1 MVPQIRIAQDE
12 AADEVL
18 SNDPFALLVGMLLDQ
33 QYPMEHA
40 FRGPWK
46 ILDRFGTL
54 APDAIA
60 AAEAEAF
67 ADLCATPPAIHRY
80 GRSMAG
86 RVQQLA
92 TVVRDQYDGRAETIW
107 TEAKD
112 ARDLLDRLKALPG
125 FGDQKARIFAALVG
139 KQLDVRPAGWQ
150 EAIGPY
156 AEDGSYR
163 SVADV
168 VDPVSLTKVREF
180 KQAAKAAAKAK
191 AATVA
196 KKSPWVSPS
205 SHPSVPPAGRRR
217 PTRPWPRSPG
227 RAGQRTGAS
236 PGPATAAAVSTCAA
250 SKASSTP
257 PGGEPAGRA
266 TWCLLV
272 VSRPWNRR
280 RVAICAQQ
288 VRDDGDEGDGGA
300 GRPRVRRRAAEG
312 DAAAYPACG
321 RSRSGE
327 PARSRRAGTGPRSR
341 PARPGGSAGRTAA
354 G

>member
-1 MVPQIRIAQDE
+1 MATQIRIAQDE

-46 ILDRFGTL
+46 ILSRFGTL

-60 AAEAEAF
+60 AAEPEAF
-67 ADLCATPPAIHRY
+67 AELCATPPAIHRY

-92 TVVRDQYDGRAETIW
+92 AVVRDQYDGRAETIW
-107 TEAKD
+107 TEAED
-112 ARDLLDRLKALPG
+112 ARDLVERLKALPG

-139 KQLDVRPAGWQ
+139 KQLEVRPPGWQ

-168 VDPVSLTKVREF
+168 VDAASLAKVREF

-191 AATVA
+191 
-196 KKSPWVSPS
+196 
-205 SHPSVPPAGRRR
+205 
-217 PTRPWPRSPG
+217 
-227 RAGQRTGAS
+227 
-236 PGPATAAAVSTCAA
+236 
-250 SKASSTP
+250 
-257 PGGEPAGRA
+257 
-266 TWCLLV
+266 
-272 VSRPWNRR
+272 
-280 RVAICAQQ
+280 
-288 VRDDGDEGDGGA
+288 
-300 GRPRVRRRAAEG
+300 
-312 DAAAYPACG
+312 DAALTK
-321 RSRSGE
+321 R
-327 PARSRRAGTGPRSR
+327 
-341 PARPGGSAGRTAA
+341 
-354 G
+354 